1 MIRMKVVHLNTSVNR
16 SSAPFRL
23 HEALCRTGVESKILV
38 LNEGEGLE
46 GVAKVEKSFFYKC
59 KRKLYAVLRKE
70 KEKKYDV
77 IEYMPFT
84 MFPVGMDVSRL
95 QAVKEADVVFL
106 HWICGDYM
114 SPKTISRLLDTGKI
128 VFWACHDNF
137 PFTGGCHVRLGCDRY
152 EKKCGC
158 CPQLRSDKEMDE
170 SAKLLE
176 EKKQLLQR
184 PNLYVTAPSSWM
196 DGNVGKSTVLGGQRH
211 FILPN
216 AIDTKLFRPYC
227 KNAVRAELGMEENT
241 FLLLVGLKANE
252 KIPYNGTEYLWEI
265 LDKLYVGCQDGQWN
279 GRKIEI
285 AVFGVE
291 SVARMEEKCKF
302 PIRNLGYIRE
312 SDKLA
317 RIYSAADLYLITSLE
332 DSFNQTAAECMACET
347 PVVAFKNGGIEDI
360 IDHREN
366 GYLAEYKNT
375 EDMVKGILQNWQQ
388 ENGEKAREKI
398 VRCFS
403 YEKIS
408 SKFLQIVKEVSE
420 DGK

>member
-1 MIRMKVVHLNTSVNR
+1 MKVVHLNTSVNR

-23 HEALCRTGVESKILV
+23 HEALCQAGVDSQILV

-46 GVAKVEKSFFYKC
+46 GVEGVKKSFLYKC
-59 KRKLYAVLRKE
+59 KRKIYAIRRKE
-70 KEKKYDV
+70 KEKKYNL

-84 MFPVGMDVSRL
+84 MLPVGMDVSRL
-95 QAVKEADVVFL
+95 QAVKEADIVFL

-114 SPKTISRLLDTGKI
+114 SPKSIGRLLDTGKT

-137 PFTGGCHVRLGCDRY
+137 PFTGGCHVRLGCNQY
-152 EKKCGC
+152 EEKCGC
-158 CPQLRSDKEMDE
+158 CPQLGS
-170 SAKLLE
+170 
-176 EKKQLLQR
+176 EKKQDESERLLNEKKRFLQR

-196 DGNVGKSTVLGGQRH
+196 DGNVGRSAVLGGQRH

-216 AIDTKLFRPYC
+216 AIDTRLFHSYE
-227 KNAVRAELGMEENT
+227 KSAVREELGITENA

-252 KIPYNGTEYLWEI
+252 KIPYNGTEFLWKI
-265 LDKLYVGCQDGQWN
+265 LDGLYEKCPDGQYN

-291 SVARMEEKCKF
+291 SVAKMEEKCKF
-302 PIRNLGYIRE
+302 PICNLGYIRE
-312 SDKLA
+312 SEKLA
-317 RIYSAADLYLITSLE
+317 CIYSAADLYLITSLE

-360 IDHREN
+360 IDHKEN

-375 EDMVKGILQNWQQ
+375 EGMVNGILQDWQQ
-388 ENGEKAREKI
+388 INCVKAREKI
-398 VRCFS
+398 VSCFS
-403 YEKIS
+403 YEKVS
-408 SKFLQIVKEVSE
+408 SRFLQIVKEVSE
-420 DGK
+420 NGK